1 MKYFVNNFFCKS
13 LHTYM
18 QQNHISQKNNQ
29 ISIQRF
35 QLKILFSHQVQTKF
49 LFYFTKLKKLSS
61 CTMHTA
67 HCTMHNAQCT
77 LHNAHCI
84 MHIAQ
89 CTLHNPHC
97 TRHIAQCTLHNPHCT
112 MHIAQ
117 CTLHNAHCTMHVIK
131 HVPTHAPEDADKI
144 PRVSV
149 DEIIPNYIQLSNK

>member
-1 MKYFVNNFFCKS
+1 
-13 LHTYM
+13 
-18 QQNHISQKNNQ
+18 
-29 ISIQRF
+29 
-35 QLKILFSHQVQTKF
+35 
-49 LFYFTKLKKLSS
+49 
-61 CTMHTA
+61 
-67 HCTMHNAQCT
+67 
-77 LHNAHCI
+77 

-97 TRHIAQCTLHNPHCT
+97 TRHIAQCTLRNPHCT